1 MVEGYYKEPDMIFN
15 YYSKMKV
22 VRALCEDTGLTIQFT
37 NEDAPRTNG
46 RILYIP
52 RPSPEWTPQE
62 FLLWEYKIYHESGHC
77 DPAMNDIFT
86 VCKDKGINMGSF
98 FGYCWNLLD
107 DHRQEYHKHDLYEG
121 KRKVMS
127 QGRGLFLDSQVKAS
141 TAEPCASTEAAIGKA
156 LFAWDSYK
164 RVDFQ
169 PECVPAALAFI
180 DKLDPVALDY
190 YNKLLESGDRFVTR
204 NTTALEEYEIV
215 KELLEYLGCDSN
227 AEEEKAK
234 GEGEPSEGDD
244 GESSG
249 KGEPCESTK
258 YLFHKHDEDGDMKAG
273 SEYGMGKDTDGV
285 YVPTPEVRIVRD
297 FKVYNRVTVTK
308 NSIGKAVR
316 KLIQVRSQS
325 HYQQGLKKGKLG
337 RNLHRTCIPDSGA
350 YGERVFKQKIE
361 ATTKDTS
368 IMVLVDCSG
377 SMQGNKYTCAINACA
392 LLNDALAVT
401 GVKYSIV
408 GFTYSARKPKHFI
421 FKDFNSRV
429 SSDEVASRMESVY
442 LELADNADGE
452 SLLWAHSEML
462 KQKTTKKMIIALS
475 DGSPAASGTKGLSS
489 FTKRVCKTIE
499 ADSRVA
505 LYGIGIEDSSV
516 NMYYKNCEVIH
527 NASELEG
534 ALLNVIKN
542 RVLS

>member
-1 MVEGYYKEPDMIFN
+1 MIFN
-15 YYSKMKV
+15 YHSKMKV

-37 NEDAPRTNG
+37 KEDAPRTNG
-46 RILYIP
+46 KILYIP
-52 RPSPEWTPQE
+52 RPSPEWTTNE

-86 VCKDKGINMGSF
+86 VCKDKGVNMGSF

-127 QGRGLFLDSQVKAS
+127 QGRGLFLDGQVKAC

-169 PECVPAALAFI
+169 PECAPAALAFI

-204 NTTALEEYEIV
+204 NTTALQEYEIV
-215 KELLEYLGCDSN
+215 KELLDYLGCDGD

-234 GEGEPSEGDD
+234 GEGDPSDGEPSDGD
-244 GESSG
+244 SSDNPSD

-273 SEYGMGKDTDGV
+273 AEYGMGTDTEGV
-285 YVPTPEVRIVRD
+285 YVPTPDVKVVRD
-297 FKVYNRVTVTK
+297 FRVYDRVTVIK

-377 SMQGNKYTCAINACA
+377 SMHGRKYKCATDACA

-421 FKDFNSRV
+421 FKDFHSRV
-429 SSDEVASRMESVY
+429 SSDEVASRMESVM
-442 LELADNADGE
+442 LELSDNADGE
-452 SLLWAHSEML
+452 SLLWAYSEML
-462 KQKTTKKMIIALS
+462 KQKTTKKMIITLS
-475 DGSPAASGTKGLSS
+475 DGSPAAMGTKGLSA
-489 FTKRVCKTIE
+489 FTKRVCGTIE
-499 ADSRVA
+499 ADNRVA
-505 LYGIGIEDSSV
+505 LYGIGIEDRSV
-516 NMYYKNCEVIH
+516 KRYYKNNEVIH
-527 NASELEG
+527 DASELEG